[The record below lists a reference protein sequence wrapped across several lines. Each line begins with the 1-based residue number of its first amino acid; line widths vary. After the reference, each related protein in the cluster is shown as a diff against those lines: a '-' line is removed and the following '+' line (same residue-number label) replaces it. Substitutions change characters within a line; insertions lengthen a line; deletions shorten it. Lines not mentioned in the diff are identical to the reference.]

1 MESCVGEDSP
11 EKRPWDLG
19 KGGIKKIIDTI
30 LDSQSDYL
38 LV

>member
-1 MESCVGEDSP
+1 VLV
-11 EKRPWDLG
+11 KIALRRDLG
-19 KGGIKKIIDTI
+19 NGGIKKIIGTI